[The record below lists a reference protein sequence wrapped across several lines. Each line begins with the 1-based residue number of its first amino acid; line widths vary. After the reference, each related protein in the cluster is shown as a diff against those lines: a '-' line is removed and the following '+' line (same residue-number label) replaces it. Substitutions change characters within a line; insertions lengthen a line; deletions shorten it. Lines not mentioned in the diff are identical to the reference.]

1 MKLIV
6 LDSEGDNLAH
16 HTTKLHNLCTTQDGE
31 NFFFT
36 TDYEK
41 MKEELLSAD
50 LLVCHNIHLHD
61 RPAFKKVLGID
72 IPWEKCI
79 DTLAISW
86 ALYADRQKHGLS
98 SWGTDVGVEKVK
110 VSDDQ
115 WSEGDYELMKS
126 RVTED
131 VKINWLVWKKMD
143 KRLDEIYGD
152 YTQGKMKYLKYLSWK
167 MEMLRIQQENP
178 LTLDVKATEGY
189 LKEFEGM
196 KAEKV
201 EALTKA
207 MPKKPILKSKAKPK
221 VMTKKD
227 GSSSAAAL
235 KWYEF
240 LEEQCL
246 PEGTEG
252 PVNYIDGYE
261 EGNPNSSDQVKEWLY
276 NLGWKPR
283 TFKYT
288 RNKVTGEEKK
298 IEQVRKDGML
308 CESVLDLIDK
318 DPAIEL
324 LDGLTVL
331 THRIGVLKGFLK
343 AHEGGKVVASA
354 GGLTNTLRMQHRA
367 PVVNLPSVEAKFGE
381 PCRKVLVAPEGK
393 IMIGAD
399 VTSLED
405 SLKQHF
411 IQPLDPDYVE
421 EMNTEGYD
429 PHVSLSVVAGV
440 VSQEGYEHYVAGKI
454 SGVEDDLWKKVHK
467 IRKPYKTVNYA
478 AQYQIGKVTLAR
490 NTGMSEREAQAL
502 LDAYWTK
509 NWAIKKVASQQYIK
523 TLKDGSMWLKNLING
538 FYYSLRYERDTFST
552 LVQGSGD
559 YVFCLWTLFCVQG
572 GIIIHLNYHDEW
584 LTSVD
589 IGTEDKW
596 VKVAEDAMKKV
607 NEVLKL
613 NKEITIGTDV
623 GYSYA
628 ECH

>member
-36 TDYEK
+36 TDYEE

-50 LLVCHNIHLHD
+50 LLVCHNIHTHD

-86 ALYADRQKHGLS
+86 ALYADRQKHGLA
-98 SWGTDVGVEKVK
+98 SWGTDVGVEKVW
-110 VSDDQ
+110 VAEDQ
-115 WSEGDYELMKS
+115 WSEGDYDLMKS

-131 VKINWLVWKKMD
+131 VKINWLIWKKMD

-152 YTQGKMKYLKYLSWK
+152 DTQGKMKYLKYLSWK

-178 LTLDVKATEGY
+178 LTLDVEATERY
-189 LKEFEGM
+189 VKEFEGM

-207 MPKKPILKSKAKPK
+207 MPMKPILKSKSKPK

-227 GSSSAAAL
+227 GSPSAAAL
-235 KWYEF
+235 KWYDF

-331 THRIGVLKGFLK
+331 THRIGVLKSFL
-343 AHEGGKVVASA
+343 AANNNGEIVASA
-354 GGLTNTLRMQHRA
+354 GGLTNTLRFQHRK
-367 PVVNLPSVEAKFGE
+367 PFVNLPSVEAQYGQAI
-381 PCRKVLVAPEGK
+381 RHAIIAPEGK
-393 IMIGAD
+393 
-399 VTSLED
+399 
-405 SLKQHF
+405 
-411 IQPLDPDYVE
+411 
-421 EMNTEGYD
+421 
-429 PHVSLSVVAGV
+429 VVAGSD
-440 VSQEGYEHYVAGKI
+440 VSSLESKTKQHYMFPHDPEYVSDMCKPDFCEHLDLAVHAGAI
-454 SGVEDDLWKKVHK
+454 SKDEYNSYFKLKKDHSDEEELSRLTKVRKVHK
-467 IRKPYKTVNYA
+467 PVSYGGIYG
-478 AQYQIGKVTLAR
+478 IGATGLSR
-490 NTGMSEREAQAL
+490 QTGMPVKKCEEL
-502 LDAYWTK
+502 LSAYWDR
-509 NWAIKKVASQQYIK
+509 NWSVKKVAKEQYVK
-523 TLKDGSMWLKNLING
+523 TLKDGSMWLKNQVNG
-538 FYYSLRYERDTFST
+538 FYYSLRFDKDRWST
-552 LVQGSGD
+552 TNQGTGVYFFDMWVYFCIKEGLMPSG
-559 YVFCLWTLFCVQG
+559 QM
-572 GIIIHLNYHDEW
+572 HDEIIVYCDEGKEEE
-584 LTSVD
+584 TKSKM
-589 IGTEDKW
+589 IE
-596 VKVAEDAMKKV
+596 ACKKA
-607 NEVLKL
+607 NEALQL
-613 NKEITIGTDV
+613 NVEVGIEVQFGKSYGDV
-623 GYSYA
+623 
-628 ECH
+628 H